1 MIGSPRRPLILGLET
16 SCDETSAAV
25 LSGDHEV
32 LGHVILSQ
40 DVHEVYGGVVPELAA
55 RAHLQKVDPVV
66 DAALDRAGVDLEDVD
81 VFGVTA
87 GPGLIGA
94 LLVGVCWTKAV
105 AYGLDRPWV
114 PVHHM
119 EAHLFAASLED
130 PEAEPPFVAL
140 LVSGGHTLLLHATAW
155 GEYTLLGRTRDDA
168 AGEAFDKVAK
178 LLGLPYPGGP
188 AVERLAQGGDPMRH
202 RLPRP
207 MLKGN
212 QRPGDPDFYDFS
224 FSGLKTAVAELARSV
239 ASSAE
244 RAGVDD
250 VDEDDAVGPGTDG
263 ADGAGPDDGVVPE
276 DDKPHIAAA
285 FQKAAV
291 DVLVAKTLRA
301 VEETGCDRVVL
312 GGGVSANGVL
322 RTEMQRRLEGVSV
335 FWASPRLSL
344 DNGAMV
350 ARAARFR
357 YDRGEVGGLDGS
369 ASATLAFPGLA
380 TGSREAAIQRT

>member
-1 MIGSPRRPLILGLET
+1 MSTAGEQPLVLGLET

-25 LSGDHEV
+25 LAGEDRL

-55 RAHLQKVDPVV
+55 RAHLQKVDAVV
-66 DAALDRAGVDLEDVD
+66 AEALRRAGVGLDDID

-105 AYGLDRPWV
+105 AYGRDRPWV

-119 EAHLFAASLED
+119 EAHLFAPSLEE

-140 LVSGGHTLLLHATAW
+140 LVSGGHTMLLHATEW
-155 GEYTLLGRTRDDA
+155 GAYTLLGQTRDDA

-188 AVERLAQGGDPMRH
+188 AVERKAREGDPGRH

-207 MLKGN
+207 MLRGN

-224 FSGLKTAVAELARSV
+224 FSGLKTAVADLARSL
-239 ASSAE
+239 ST
-244 RAGVDD
+244 G
-250 VDEDDAVGPGTDG
+250 GPGED
-263 ADGAGPDDGVVPE
+263 ARVPDDEVAHV
-276 DDKPHIAAA
+276 AAA
-285 FQKAAV
+285 FQEAAV
-291 DVLVAKTLRA
+291 EVLVAKTLRA
-301 VEETGCDRVVL
+301 VEETGCRRVVL

-322 RTEMQRRLEGVSV
+322 RTAMADALPDGRV

-357 YDRGEVGGLDGS
+357 FQRGEVGSLDGS
-369 ASATLAFPGLA
+369 ASATLPFPGLSTA
-380 TGSREAAIQRT
+380 SRDGAAQRT